1 MNNLLIYLQAVLTFS
16 LLLMLGIDR
25 KSFGVVGALGIA
37 ALMGCFLIVH
47 LRVKSPWSKTIP
59 CLILLAVSLTIALI
73 NYRLL
78 NS

>member
-1 MNNLLIYLQAVLTFS
+1 MLIYLQAVLTFS
-16 LLLMLGIDR
+16 LLLMLGIER

-37 ALMGCFLIVH
+37 ALMVCFFIVH
-47 LRVKSPWSKTIP
+47 LRVKIPWSKTIP